1 MTIQRRMVH
10 TENKYIKIPALGI
23 PIGGIAGLLGSM
35 LGVGGGVI
43 MVLRP
48 GFAVF
53 NSGVASNVLLQ
64 VPLMVC
70 RPLSLQARHAS
81 ATSLVAVVG
90 TGLVSAVR

>member
-48 GFAVF
+48 GFAV
-53 NSGVASNVLLQ
+53 LIQ
-64 VPLMVC
+64 E
-70 RPLSLQARHAS
+70 
-81 ATSLVAVVG
+81 
-90 TGLVSAVR
+90 